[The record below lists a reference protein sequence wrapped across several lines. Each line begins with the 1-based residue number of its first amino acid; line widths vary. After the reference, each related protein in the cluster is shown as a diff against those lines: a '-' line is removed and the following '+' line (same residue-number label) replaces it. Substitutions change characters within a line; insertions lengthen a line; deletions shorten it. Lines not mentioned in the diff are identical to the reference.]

1 MAKMSNKKP
10 QLPPFKPA
18 PFMSYQSDDS
28 DDGNEEDEIMMI
40 ELIKNL
46 QQAKASAM
54 EENKV
59 TTHLLLKLILEI

>member
-1 MAKMSNKKP
+1 MAKKIANKKP
-10 QLPPFKPA
+10 QLPLFNPA
-18 PFMSYQSDDS
+18 PLLSFNSDDS

-46 QQAKASAM
+46 QQAKATAM

-59 TTHLLLKLILEI
+59 MNLNIYV